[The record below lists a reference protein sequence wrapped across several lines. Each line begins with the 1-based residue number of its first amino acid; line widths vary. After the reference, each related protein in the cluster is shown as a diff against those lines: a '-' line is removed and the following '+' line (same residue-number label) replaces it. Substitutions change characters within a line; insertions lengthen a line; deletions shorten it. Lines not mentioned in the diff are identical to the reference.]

1 MQRKYINMLVSS
13 MVMTIA
19 ITILITVI
27 NKVMTIRVEITVVKI
42 DSYNQYNV

>member
-13 MVMTIA
+13 IVMTIA

>member
-13 MVMTIA
+13 MVMTVA

-27 NKVMTIRVEITVVKI
+27 DKVMALRVEITVVKI

>member
-13 MVMTIA
+13 MVMTVA